1 MDDSSDATTTV
12 GEAVVAAM
20 AETGIDAAFGIPGKQ
35 TLPLNEAMAGNDIR
49 YVVARHETAVSHQ
62 AWGYAETTGRPAAT
76 VVIPGPG
83 DLNAANGLKNAY
95 NDCTPLL
102 HVAVETA
109 PEVRG
114 GDGIHETPPEVYD
127 ELVKA
132 NYTVESPASAAAVVT
147 EAVEEATTHP
157 KGPVRVGIPKTFL
170 GQAVASVDA
179 GEARTTGPKRPA
191 PDALA
196 RASDLFSDA
205 TRPAILAGGGVRAS
219 EAAASLETL
228 AAHLNAPVVTTYK
241 GKGTLAEDHPLSAGV
256 LCGGTSPEVAA
267 VLEDADALLA
277 VGTDFDAVAT
287 GEWGYDL
294 PDRLVHVTYH
304 ASDIGTGYDPAVGV
318 LADADATLRAL
329 HDSLPAGDGDGKTR
343 AREARTADRARL
355 DALLG
360 EHDGQLT
367 SVEALRAVHEVIPRE
382 ATVAVDAGGFRIW
395 ALVSFPAYGPRRY
408 VNPGSWATM
417 GTGLPSAI
425 GAKVA
430 DPDREVVALTGDGGL
445 MMCLHELHTL
455 AAEELDVTVVVF
467 RNDDYAIISEE
478 ATRSYGLEAVAYG
491 WGETPVEFTALAE
504 SMGVA
509 GYRAGSPEE
518 IADTVAK
525 ARASDGPSLVEVRT
539 DPTEPQ
545 ASEWMRR

>member
-1 MDDSSDATTTV
+1 MTV
-12 GEAVVAAM
+12 GDDVVAAM
-20 AETGIDAAFGIPGKQ
+20 ADAGIDTAFGIPGKQ
-35 TLPLNEAMAGNDIR
+35 TLPLNEAMAANDVR

-83 DLNAANGLKNAY
+83 DLNAANGLKNAL

-132 NYTVESPASAAAVVT
+132 NYTVESPASAAATVT
-147 EAVEEATTHP
+147 EAVQEATTHP

-170 GQAVASVDA
+170 GQVVESANP
-179 GEARTTGPKRPA
+179 GEPDSSGPKQPSRESL
-191 PDALA
+191 D
-196 RASDLFSDA
+196 RASDLLGDA
-205 TRPAILAGGGVRAS
+205 ARPAILAGGGVRAS
-219 EAAASLETL
+219 GASEQLRTIAE
-228 AAHLNAPVVTTYK
+228 HLNAPVVTTYK

-256 LCGGTSPEVAA
+256 LCGGTSPDVAA

-277 VGTDFDAVAT
+277 VGTDFDAVTT
-287 GEWGYDL
+287 GEWQYDL
-294 PDRLVHVTYH
+294 PDDLVHITYH
-304 ASDIGTGYDPAVGV
+304 ATDIGTGYDPAVGI
-318 LADADATLRAL
+318 LADAGATLRAL
-329 HDSLPAGDGDGKTR
+329 HESMPGGDGAGESR
-343 AREARTADRARL
+343 AQEARAADSARFE
-355 DALLG
+355 ALTDERDDL
-360 EHDGQLT
+360 LT
-367 SVEALRAVHEVIPRE
+367 SVEALRAVREAVPRE
-382 ATVAVDAGGFRIW
+382 ATVTADAGGFRIW
-395 ALVSFPAYGPRRY
+395 ALVSFPVYDARRY

-425 GAKVA
+425 GAKTA
-430 DPDREVVALTGDGGL
+430 APDREVVALTGDGGL

-455 AAEELDVTVVVF
+455 AAEDLDVTVVVF
-467 RNDDYAIISEE
+467 RNQDYAIISEE
-478 ATRSYGLEAVAYG
+478 ATRSYGLDEMAYG
-491 WGETPVEFTALAE
+491 WNDAPIDFVALAE
-504 SMGVA
+504 SMGVE
-509 GYRAGSPEE
+509 GYSA
-518 IADTVAK
+518 ATLDAVTDTVIE
-525 ARASDGPSLVEVRT
+525 ARASNGPALVEVAT